1 VLNEPDERDPSGL
14 QRKAALTAMA
24 YQFLNTAQRKNIP
37 VIVRLKELQPG
48 DFRGL
53 YAIIGQCLGTQLNEV
68 FVSLNDRERSEALEL
83 LAQTI
88 ANRYEVAMKSETGA
102 RENPVRGFLAA
113 VSADH
118 RFEPQIPYADP
129 RA

>member
-1 VLNEPDERDPSGL
+1 VQDGPGKLGVSADSWSVRFFSTKNWLLALNEPDERDPSGL

-24 YQFLNTAQRKNIP
+24 YQFLNTAHRKNIP

-68 FVSLNDRERSEALEL
+68 FVSLNDRVTKR
-83 LAQTI
+83 
-88 ANRYEVAMKSETGA
+88 EVTFA
-102 RENPVRGFLAA
+102 
-113 VSADH
+113 
-118 RFEPQIPYADP
+118 
-129 RA
+129 